1 MGELIRS
8 CRLCKK
14 SMESSPFTMCNTCLM
29 EINRV
34 QSFVVK
40 HPHVS
45 IEKISQETEVPYDKV
60 EQLVKLGL
68 SEKDNQES
76 HAH

>member
-1 MGELIRS
+1 MVEIVRS

-14 SMESSPFTMCNTCLM
+14 TMESSPFTMCNTCLA

-34 QSFVVK
+34 QSFVIK

-45 IEKISQETEVPYDKV
+45 IETISLETEVSYVKV
-60 EQLVKLGL
+60 KQLVELGL
-68 SEKDNQES
+68 SGKSNLRS
-76 HAH
+76 RAY